1 MERLSLPGSSSA
13 LARGAARALFAAFV
27 DYHDGFRDLSR
38 RSARHFASRDWDA
51 MRRDAATRLALYRDH
66 VDRALA
72 ELYLRLDVRANDMR
86 LWTAMRDEYDSH
98 LSGRDDAELGET
110 FFNSI
115 SRRVFATVGV
125 EPTIEFVRH
134 EGSAVLPDE
143 SGALRWCT
151 GDTAEAL
158 AEALFMRVP
167 HHLADMPED
176 ARRVG
181 HAIRDAVRAE
191 WGVDVPDGAS
201 FLPHVFY
208 RNLGAFVVG
217 RLEWQGRTMP
227 LVVALLNDDK
237 GVYADAV
244 LTTADETS
252 IVFGFSW
259 SYFHVDAPRPR
270 ETVSFLASIMPQKR
284 VDELYT
290 SIGYNKH
297 GKTEL
302 YRALLDHLEDP
313 NARFEE
319 AEGTKGLVMA
329 VFTLPSLNIVFK
341 IIRDTIGHPKRTTRR
356 EVIDK
361 YHFVFY
367 RDRVGRLADA
377 QEFEH
382 LQFPRRCFPDALL
395 AELTRTAPSTV
406 REAGDRVIVS
416 HVYTE
421 RRLRPL
427 NLHLRETS
435 PWLAEDAIIDYGNA
449 IRDLAAADIFTGD
462 MLLKNFGVSR
472 HGRVI
477 FYDYDELAALT
488 ECRFRAMPETTDPSQ
503 ELSAEPWFSIAE
515 HDVFPEEF
523 APFLV
528 PEGPLRDTFLHAHA
542 ELLQP
547 EWWQSIQRRLRSGEI
562 FDTYPYREERRLR
575 LDEGRPYR

>member
-1 MERLSLPGSSSA
+1 MTSHFVRLGTLLIVLTVSSRS
-13 LARGAARALFAAFV
+13 FAAEPAKEL
-27 DYHDGFRDLSR
+27 RDL
-38 RSARHFASRDWDA
+38 
-51 MRRDAATRLALYRDH
+51 
-66 VDRALA
+66 
-72 ELYLRLDVRANDMR
+72 
-86 LWTAMRDEYDSH
+86 
-98 LSGRDDAELGET
+98 
-110 FFNSI
+110 
-115 SRRVFATVGV
+115 V
-125 EPTIEFVRH
+125 E
-134 EGSAVLPDE
+134 SN
-143 SGALRWCT
+143 
-151 GDTAEAL
+151 
-158 AEALFMRVP
+158 
-167 HHLADMPED
+167 
-176 ARRVG
+176 
-181 HAIRDAVRAE
+181 
-191 WGVDVPDGAS
+191 
-201 FLPHVFY
+201 Y
-208 RNLGAFVVG
+208 
-217 RLEWQGRTMP
+217 
-227 LVVALLNDDK
+227 
-237 GVYADAV
+237 
-244 LTTADETS
+244 
-252 IVFGFSW
+252 
-259 SYFHVDAPRPR
+259 
-270 ETVSFLASIMPQKR
+270 PQL
-284 VDELYT
+284 DELYT

-319 AEGTKGLVMA
+319 AEGTKGLVMV

-406 REAGDRVIVS
+406 REAGDRVVVS

-488 ECRFRAMPETTDPSQ
+488 ECRFRTMPETTDPSQ
-503 ELSAEPWFSIAE
+503 ELSVEPWFSIAE

-575 LDEGRPYR
+575 LDEGRPRR

>member
-1 MERLSLPGSSSA
+1 MERLSLAGSSSA
-13 LARGAARALFAAFV
+13 LARAAARALFAAFV
-27 DYHDGFRDLSR
+27 DYHDGFRDISR
-38 RSARHFASRDWDA
+38 RSARHFATRDWQT

-86 LWTAMRDEYDSH
+86 LWSAMRDEYAAT
-98 LSGRDDAELGET
+98 LSGRDDTELGET
-110 FFNSI
+110 FFNSVT
-115 SRRVFATVGV
+115 RRVFATIGV
-125 EPTIEFVRH
+125 EPNIEFVRH

-143 SGALRWCT
+143 SVALRWCT
-151 GDTAEAL
+151 GDTPEAL

-167 HHLADMPED
+167 HHLHDMPED

-181 HAIRDAVRAE
+181 HAIREAVRAE
-191 WGVDVPDGAS
+191 WGVDVPDGVS

-217 RLEWQGRTMP
+217 RLEWQGRSMP
-227 LVVALLNDDK
+227 LVVALLNDGK

-244 LTTADETS
+244 LTTADEAS

-259 SYFHVDAPRPR
+259 SYFHVDAPSPR
-270 ETVSFLASIMPQKR
+270 ETVSFLASLLPQKR

-302 YRALLDHLEDP
+302 YRAVLDHLEDP
-313 NARFEE
+313 QARFEE

-341 IIRDTIGHPKRTTRR
+341 IIRDSIGHPKRTTRR
-356 EVIDK
+356 EVMDK

-382 LQFPRRCFPDALL
+382 MQFPRTCFPDALL

-406 REAGDRVIVS
+406 REAGDRVVVS

-427 NLHLRETS
+427 NLFLREMA
-435 PWLAEDAIIDYGNA
+435 PAAAEDAIIDYGNA

-477 FYDYDELAALT
+477 FYDYDELATLT
-488 ECRFRAMPETTDPSQ
+488 ECRFRAMPEATDPSQ
-503 ELSAEPWFSIAE
+503 ELSAEPWFSVGE

-523 APFLV
+523 ASFLV
-528 PEGPLRDTFLHAHA
+528 PEGPLREIFLDAHA
-542 ELLQP
+542 ELMQP
-547 EWWQSIQRRLRSGEI
+547 EWWRSIQQRLRSGEI